1 MFVLMDHE
9 LVKYD
14 TDDDKKHRVQYCV
27 TFCLDYLDFKGLVK
41 IRTITKV
48 LVPLVS
54 GPSFWNRISDMQE
67 KRERNGKRLLLF
79 NQYLMSRKQAAR
91 LLPSSKYH

>member
-1 MFVLMDHE
+1 
-9 LVKYD
+9 
-14 TDDDKKHRVQYCV
+14 
-27 TFCLDYLDFKGLVK
+27 
-41 IRTITKV
+41 
-48 LVPLVS
+48 
-54 GPSFWNRISDMQE
+54 MQE